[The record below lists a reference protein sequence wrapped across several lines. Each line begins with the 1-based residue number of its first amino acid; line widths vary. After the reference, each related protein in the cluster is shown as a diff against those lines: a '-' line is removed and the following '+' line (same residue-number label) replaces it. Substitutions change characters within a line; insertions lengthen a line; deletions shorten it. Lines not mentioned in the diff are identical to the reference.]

1 MEYITI
7 REVILFNSYLI
18 STYSP
23 KEQKGVKDESLLD
36 SAVNRPKQTAF
47 GQEIFPT
54 LYDKCAALYHAL
66 IKNHAFHNANKR
78 TALMS
83 LIRMLDIN
91 GYEFMASQ
99 EDAEN
104 MTVEIADIKPE
115 DIDTE
120 QLMKDIADWIEN
132 NSRKKE

>member
-36 SAVNRPKQTAF
+36 SAINRPKQT
-47 GQEIFPT
+47 PT
-54 LYDKCAALYHAL
+54 LYDKCTALYHAL

-120 QLMKDIADWIEN
+120 QLMKDIADWIEK
-132 NSRKKE
+132 NSSKKE